1 MLRRVAMA
9 VAPRLHSQQQVVLMR
24 GGDCATVAALRQVST
39 ATSTLDKAAKPL
51 DSPPA
56 PAAAAAAA
64 RREAAERDAAKVIG
78 RMSSPLFSHVE
89 VHVDDSL
96 VIPRWANV
104 LFVAGV
110 AGVFGYF
117 AQFAYHNEQRKSQ
130 AKERAK
136 EVRETRAQVAIDS
149 GVLRDHG
156 RRNFAMADESDD
168 PFDGLS
174 PEEITKLAEVHPGGG
189 AVGNNGR

>member
-1 MLRRVAMA
+1 M
-9 VAPRLHSQQQVVLMR
+9 
-24 GGDCATVAALRQVST
+24 
-39 ATSTLDKAAKPL
+39 
-51 DSPPA
+51 
-56 PAAAAAAA
+56 
-64 RREAAERDAAKVIG
+64 
-78 RMSSPLFSHVE
+78 E

-117 AQFAYHNEQRKSQ
+117 ARFAYSNEHRKSQ

-156 RRNFAMADESDD
+156 RRNFASAFESD

-174 PEEITKLAEVHPGGG
+174 PEEITKLAAEQAGG
-189 AVGNNGR
+189 RRE